1 MHVLKQFW
9 KIKVLYFS
17 VMLFHYSVVTIW
29 DAKHF
34 LSPDN
39 RIREQVSSSV
49 FCFLGFF
56 VCLLTLFSFHKLS
69 WRFFLYIQACAYNC
83 SMFWTNQSSFTI
95 FPSNMLMNCLNR
107 TLEEENE
114 LRDSKLCGLSQAN
127 NLMPFLSLENLH
139 WREDAFIKKRL
150 SCPRIT
156 KDDWRCNCDG
166 RKEQRRLE
174 RLQPS
179 LRTLAIQKIYT

>member
-17 VMLFHYSVVTIW
+17 VMLLHHSVVTIW

-39 RIREQVSSSV
+39 RIGSKFLLVSSA
-49 FCFLGFF
+49 FCSFLFVYWHCFHSTSYHGGFF
-56 VCLLTLFSFHKLS
+56 HISTPVLITVQCSEPTKVA
-69 WRFFLYIQACAYNC
+69 FL
-83 SMFWTNQSSFTI
+83 I
-95 FPSNMLMNCLNR
+95 FPALKCNMLMNCLNR
-107 TLEEENE
+107 TLEEENK

-139 WREDAFIKKRL
+139 WREDAFIKKDYHAQGL
-150 SCPRIT
+150 PRMT
-156 KDDWRCNCDG
+156 GDVTVMAG
-166 RKEQRRLE
+166 RSKEDLRGF
-174 RLQPS
+174 S
-179 LRTLAIQKIYT
+179 LL